1 MTGERRCES
10 LMDVKMHRSEI
21 KESVLAG
28 IRRVASAKLL
38 NQHWHGGGVLEEG
51 WKSMRQA
58 ERYLQ

>member
-38 NQHWHGGGVLEEG
+38 NQHWHGGEFWKEG
-51 WKSMRQA
+51 GRA
-58 ERYLQ
+58 

>member
-1 MTGERRCES
+1 
-10 LMDVKMHRSEI
+10 MHRSEI